1 MLVLRNARPS
11 ELTAHDGRG
20 SIHGQP
26 VRPPLSNSSA
36 TRPTPHPS
44 ARAASVGS
52 PLGRD
57 LPRSIES
64 CLARVSL
71 LNRQI
76 FVFRL
81 TSTADT
87 VDERCTH
94 VRSRPNACRHIQSSN
109 AACSSD
115 LGHPANL
122 RCRCCCQRAAV
133 SRWSIDAARRC
144 SVPPSCPSWTARD
157 INDA

>member
-1 MLVLRNARPS
+1 MTAVARYMANRYGH
-11 ELTAHDGRG
+11 T
-20 SIHGQP
+20 
-26 VRPPLSNSSA
+26 LSNSSV

-52 PLGRD
+52 PLGCD
-57 LPRSIES
+57 LPHSIES
-64 CLARVSL
+64 CLACVSL

-87 VDERCTH
+87 VDERCTLF
-94 VRSRPNACRHIQSSN
+94 RSRPNGCGHIQSSN

-115 LGHPANL
+115 LGHTANL

-144 SVPPSCPSWTARD
+144 SVPASGPGYMAGD

>member
-1 MLVLRNARPS
+1 MTAVARYMANRYGH
-11 ELTAHDGRG
+11 T
-20 SIHGQP
+20 
-26 VRPPLSNSSA
+26 LSNSSA

-64 CLARVSL
+64 CSACFSL

-81 TSTADT
+81 SSAADT
-87 VDERCTH
+87 IEECSTPI
-94 VRSRPNACRHIQSSN
+94 RSRPNDCRHIQSSN
-109 AACSSD
+109 AACRSD
-115 LGHPANL
+115 LGHTANL
-122 RCRCCCQRAAV
+122 RCRCCCQRAVV
-133 SRWSIDAARRC
+133 SRWLIDAARRC
-144 SVPPSCPSWTARD
+144 SVPPSGPGWMAGD

>member
-1 MLVLRNARPS
+1 M
-11 ELTAHDGRG
+11 TAV
-20 SIHGQP
+20 
-26 VRPPLSNSSA
+26 VRYMASRYTHPLSNSSA
-36 TRPTPHPS
+36 TWPTPHPS

-57 LPRSIES
+57 IPRSIES
-64 CLARVSL
+64 CLACVSL

-81 TSTADT
+81 MATADT
-87 VDERCTH
+87 IDERCTPI
-94 VRSRPNACRHIQSSN
+94 RSRPAACSRVQSSN
-109 AACSSD
+109 AACRSD
-115 LGHPANL
+115 LGHSANL

-144 SVPPSCPSWTARD
+144 SVAPSGPGWTARD
-157 INDA
+157 IRLA

>member
-1 MLVLRNARPS
+1 M
-11 ELTAHDGRG
+11 TAVVRYMANRYGR
-20 SIHGQP
+20 
-26 VRPPLSNSSA
+26 PLSNSSA
-36 TRPTPHPS
+36 TWPMPHPS
-44 ARAASVGS
+44 AQAASVGS

-64 CLARVSL
+64 CLARISL

-81 TSTADT
+81 TSDADT
-87 VDERCTH
+87 LEEHCTPF
-94 VRSRPNACRHIQSSN
+94 RSRLAACRHIQCSN

-115 LGHPANL
+115 LGHTANL

-133 SRWSIDAARRC
+133 SRWSINAARRC
-144 SVPPSCPSWTARD
+144 SVPPNGPILMAGD